1 MFPPHPTFFL
11 KKNEIKR
18 AREGLRDGEEKC
30 KLCLTQSLEKMMLNK
45 CQLQLTFTVLLLI
58 SSKFILL

>member
-1 MFPPHPTFFL
+1 MFPLHPTFFL

-30 KLCLTQSLEKMMLNK
+30 KLCLTLSLEKMMLDK
-45 CQLQLTFTVLLLI
+45 CQLQWTFTV
-58 SSKFILL
+58 FIINKQ